1 MTDSLNVIDNNK
13 IFLKDVLLD
22 TLPNVESA
30 DFALGYF
37 FISGFNVII
46 EPVKKLKKLRLLI
59 SNTTNRQTAEALIE
73 GFKTL
78 RAIKK
83 EIDDQKLPNQT
94 KKELLKKDANENVKK
109 SLELMEQTSDDHN
122 VVTQLI
128 EMMKSK
134 KIEVRI
140 YSKEKLHAKAYL
152 FDLEKR
158 FQQATGQKGVGI
170 VGSSNLSLAGIQHS
184 SELNLRTSHPAD
196 YDALKKWFEELWKEG
211 LEYTED
217 FQIILEKSWAGK
229 TRTPYEIYLKGIYH
243 EIKDRYEGD
252 HEIDRIWGSAF
263 PKLYPFQDTA
273 VKQALSM
280 FELYGGVI
288 IGDVVGLGKTFI
300 GTALLKYLEL
310 QGYRPLI
317 ICPPHLI
324 EMWEK
329 FCSQYEVN
337 AKILSRGKLSREDFE
352 LYQDYKFRD
361 RDLVLIDESH
371 HFRNSN
377 SRQYENLHTFM
388 SARDA
393 KGILLTATPFSNSA
407 EDIKNQIML
416 FHSSPETTIPPA
428 EGNLDKYFRKIK
440 NGDADLVDLLRNI
453 MIRRTRRFILNQWGK
468 KDDSG
473 RLYLE
478 IGKYEKLYFP
488 NREMVTTSYDIGKV
502 YNKRYDSILEYISG
516 DRLTFARYSPGL
528 YLKSQYQNQ
537 KPYNELKT
545 TGPKLVALMRHLL
558 LKRMESSQQSFRK
571 SIANLINVHTIF
583 LNMLEKNILPIG
595 KVSQK
600 EMYETALNE
609 PDWIDDEEKINE
621 MAKKIIEGEDFKYN
635 IKAFD
640 IELLKQDVRSDL
652 EILSLIEGLINR
664 ITHKTDDKLHRLQKL
679 LDENSGKKILVF
691 SEFATTVDYLNQYI
705 TWKGDKRKVD
715 SGTTN
720 TLEILRRFDPYNNK
734 FDFDANDKSSVNT
747 IKKSEQVS
755 LIIATDVLSEG
766 VNLQAGEIVINYDF
780 HWNPTRLI
788 QRAGRVD
795 RIGSKHETIKIINF
809 LPDPQIEEDLGL
821 EKIVS
826 HKIDEIQRIIGED
839 TKILKETENINSE
852 DIYAVYGG
860 DESILDKAEANNLL
874 EPSEFEN
881 IINDIQIN
889 NPKFWEEFQQIPDG
903 VRSAEGNS
911 EDGNLLMACEAGS
924 IKSGRIRKY
933 YLIGLNEEIK
943 TISSGEA
950 LNKLRVEKDVKQSSF
965 PKNYDKLIKKGWKK
979 FIDDYEQIQAK
990 EITGV
995 KKNQAQK
1002 WVMEFL
1008 MKIARKN
1015 EFEDRIE
1022 EIQALSDAF
1031 SIPLSIGQLNRE
1043 LRKLQ
1048 KSDFPENEI
1057 LNRLLKLAQ
1066 SFDLQKVMEKEQ
1078 KEIQPPRILYS
1089 KFIGN

>member
-13 IFLKDVLLD
+13 ILLKDVLLN

-46 EPVKKLKKLRLLI
+46 EPIKKLKKLRLLI
-59 SNTTNRQTAEALIE
+59 SNTTNQQTAEALIA
-73 GFKTL
+73 GFKTV
-78 RAIKK
+78 RSIKK
-83 EIDDQKLPNQT
+83 ELDDQKYPNQT
-94 KKELLKKDANENVKK
+94 KKELLKKDANENVTK

-122 VVTQLI
+122 VVNQLI
-128 EMMKSK
+128 EMMKNK

-152 FDLEKR
+152 FENKEETKL
-158 FQQATGQKGVGI
+158 ATDQRGTGI

-184 SELNLRTSHPAD
+184 SELNLRTSHQAD
-196 YDALKKWFEELWKEG
+196 YERLKEWFEELWKEG
-211 LEYTED
+211 LEYTEEFD
-217 FQIILEKSWAGK
+217 IILQNSWAGK

-263 PKLYPFQDTA
+263 PKLYPFQNTA
-273 VKQALSM
+273 VKQSLSM

-317 ICPPHLI
+317 ICPPNLM

-329 FCSQYEVN
+329 FCSEYEVN
-337 AKILSRGKLSREDFE
+337 AKILSRGKLSRDDFE
-352 LYQDYKFRD
+352 LFQDYKYRD

-371 HFRNSN
+371 HFRNAV

-416 FHSSPETTIPPA
+416 FHSSSETTIPPA
-428 EGNLDKYFRKIK
+428 EGNLDRYFRKVK
-440 NGDADLVDLLRNI
+440 NGEADLVDLLRNI

-468 KDDSG
+468 KDSKG
-473 RLYLE
+473 KYLE
-478 IGKYEKLYFP
+478 IGKNEKLYFP
-488 NREMVTTSYDIGKV
+488 NRKMETTSYDISKV
-502 YNKRYDSILEYISG
+502 YHKRYDAILEYISKEH
-516 DRLTFARYSPGL
+516 LTFARYSPGL
-528 YLKSQYQNQ
+528 YLKEEFLNV

-545 TGPKLVALMRHLL
+545 TGPKLIALMRHLL

-571 SIANLINVHTIF
+571 SIVNLINVHTIF
-583 LNMLEKNILPIG
+583 LNLLEEGVLPIG

-609 PDWIDDEEKINE
+609 PDFIDDEGKIQE
-621 MAKKIIEGEDFKYN
+621 IARKIREGEDYKYD
-635 IKAFD
+635 IEAFD
-640 IELLKQDVRSDL
+640 LELLKEHVRSDL
-652 EILSLIEGLINR
+652 DKLSLIDGLINR
-664 ITHKTDDKLHRLQKL
+664 ITHKTDDKLHQLQKL
-679 LDENSGKKILVF
+679 LDKNSGKKILVF
-691 SEFATTVDYLNQYI
+691 TEFATTAEYLDQYL
-705 TWKGDKRKVD
+705 TWKGDKKKVD
-715 SGTTN
+715 SGTAN
-720 TLEILRRFDPYNNK
+720 TLQILRRFDPENNK
-734 FDFDANDKSSVNT
+734 FGEDT
-747 IKKSEQVS
+747 IKKSDEIS
-755 LIIATDVLSEG
+755 LIVATDVLSEG
-766 VNLQAGEIVINYDF
+766 VNLQAGQIVINYDF

-795 RIGSKHETIKIINF
+795 RIGSKHETIQIVNF
-809 LPDPQIEEDLGL
+809 LPDPKIEEDLGL
-821 EKIVS
+821 ERVVG
-826 HKIDEIQRIIGED
+826 HKIDEIQKIIGED
-839 TKILKETENINSE
+839 SKILRESENINDE
-852 DIYAVYGG
+852 DIYAVYKGEE
-860 DESILDKAEANNLL
+860 DILDKTEINNPL

-889 NPKFWEEFQQIPDG
+889 DPKFWKDFQQIPDG
-903 VRSAEGNS
+903 VRSAEGDSGN
-911 EDGNLLMACEAGS
+911 GNLLMACEAGS
-924 IKSGRIRKY
+924 VKSGRIRKY
-933 YLIGLNEEIK
+933 YLINLEGKIQ
-943 TISSGEA
+943 TISSNQA
-950 LNKLRVEKDVKQSSF
+950 LNKLRAEKDVEQSVF
-965 PKNYDKLIKKGWKK
+965 PKNYDDLIKKGWKK
-979 FIDDYEQIQAK
+979 FLDEYDQIQAK
-990 EITGV
+990 EITGT
-995 KKNQAQK
+995 KKNQIQK
-1002 WVMEFL
+1002 WVIEFL
-1008 MKIARKN
+1008 TKLSRKK
-1015 EFEDRIE
+1015 EFEERSE

-1031 SIPLSIGQLNRE
+1031 SMPLSIGQLNRE
-1043 LRKLQ
+1043 LRKLE
-1048 KSDFPENEI
+1048 KSDFSENETFD
-1057 LNRLLKLAQ
+1057 RLLKLAQ

-1089 KFIGN
+1089 EFIGN